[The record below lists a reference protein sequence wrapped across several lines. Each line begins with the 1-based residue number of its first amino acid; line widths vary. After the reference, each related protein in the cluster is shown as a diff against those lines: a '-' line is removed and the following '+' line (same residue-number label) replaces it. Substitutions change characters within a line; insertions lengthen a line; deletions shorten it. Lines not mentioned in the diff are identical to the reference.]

1 MVKSYQVD
9 KEIKGIK
16 YVAQFSGISNWLN
29 CVDKST
35 FENGQTSTKLLAENV
50 LKMGLV
56 DPKDV
61 DIDDFETQED
71 LQEVTNF
78 VSGVMRGHFREKTD
92 EKPAK
97 K

>member
-9 KEIKGIK
+9 KEINGVK
-16 YVAQFSGISNWLN
+16 YVAQFCGISNWLN
-29 CVDKST
+29 CVDKSILET
-35 FENGQTSTKLLAENV
+35 GQTSTKLLAENV

-56 DPKDV
+56 EPKDA
-61 DIDDFETQED
+61 DIDDFETQEE

-78 VSGVMRGHFREKTD
+78 ISGVMRGHFREKTA
-92 EKPAK
+92 EKSVK

>member
-35 FENGQTSTKLLAENV
+35 FENGQTSTRLLAENV
-50 LKMGLV
+50 LKMGFV
-56 DPKDV
+56 EQKDM

-78 VSGVMRGHFREKTD
+78 VSGVMRGHFREKTV
-92 EKPAK
+92 EKSVK